1 MDSAQQDP
9 LQDSLENVPKIRLS
23 FFFHSFIIRHLAG
36 IGRPGDRLRT
46 LLSILAV
53 GLGVGVVLAIQLA
66 NRSAIDSFESSLLEI
81 AGRANLSI
89 FGTDGIDEL
98 VLPRLRETLGPEVR
112 MSPVVE
118 AVAVVPST
126 GETLRILGT
135 DIVQDSPV
143 RETNLGQAELSPR
156 EFLLLLTDPRS
167 IVVGEPFALR
177 HGLQP
182 GSKLPLLVS
191 DRQEEFTVRAILA
204 PTGVGR
210 VLAGNIAV
218 LDIAAAQLAFRRLG
232 KLDRIDLVV
241 PPDRV
246 PETQALLERELPPG
260 LRVERPAE
268 PAEQTGKMLRA
279 FRWNLTALSYVSL
292 IVGAFLIYNTIAVSV
307 VRRRSEIGT
316 LRALGATSGQVLRL
330 FLAEALLLGM
340 AGGLAGVGLGRALAG
355 FALRLVSGTV
365 NTLYTAAPPAP
376 VTLDGSMVWVA
387 VGIGGLTAVLAALLP
402 ALEASGVLPAEALRR
417 GAHERQRKIAVRR
430 YAGLGVLILALSG
443 GSALLPAVAG
453 LPLFGYLAAFLVIV
467 GFSFLMPLLLFAF
480 TSVLEVPVRKMA
492 GIEGRLAARGLAA
505 SPARISVLAMSLA
518 TAVAMMASVA
528 IMVGSFRQTVELWA
542 AQTLRADLFL
552 KPAAQ
557 VAGAR
562 DATIPPEAIALVRS
576 NPEVEA
582 VDAFRALDIVYDGR
596 RVLLGAGEWPTLVRY
611 GNLLFVD
618 GRTPEQV
625 MTDGLSESVI
635 VSEPFAIHSGVR
647 RGDRIEL
654 DTPSGEYS
662 FEVKGVYY
670 DYSNDRGTIVL
681 DRDVYRR
688 LFRDDTASTLAVYLK
703 PGASGQEVKAQLDR
717 SLGEQGYQF
726 LITPNAAL
734 QQAVL
739 RVFDRTFAI
748 TYALE
753 VVALLIAALGIAN
766 SLLAFV
772 IERRRE
778 LGILRVLGAS
788 RRQLRKMIL
797 TEAGLVGLLG
807 NLAGGAM
814 GLLLSL
820 ILIYT
825 VNKQSF
831 GWTIQFSYPTVFL
844 AVSGL
849 AIWLVSILAALYPA
863 RVAARFQPAE
873 VIAIE

>member
-1 MDSAQQDP
+1 MDSSPIDDFEP
-9 LQDSLENVPKIRLS
+9 PPTPRLAS
-23 FFFHSFIIRHLAG
+23 FFHSFIVRHLAG

-46 LLSILAV
+46 ALSILAV
-53 GLGVGVVLAIQLA
+53 GLGVGVVLAIELA
-66 NRSAIDSFESSLLEI
+66 NRSAIQSFESSLLEI

-89 FGTDGIDEL
+89 FGADGMDEL
-98 VLPRLRETLGPEVR
+98 VLPRLRETLGPQVKI
-112 MSPVVE
+112 SPVIE
-118 AVAVVPST
+118 ALAVVPST
-126 GETLRILGT
+126 RETLRVLGT

-143 RETNLGQAELSPR
+143 RETRLGQANLTPR

-167 IVVGEPFALR
+167 IVVGEAFALR
-177 HGLQP
+177 HGLRI

-204 PTGVGR
+204 PQGVGK

-232 KLDRIDLVV
+232 KLDRVDLVV
-241 PPDRV
+241 PQGRLPQ
-246 PETQALLERELPPG
+246 TQALLERQLPAG

-268 PAEQTGKMLRA
+268 RAEQTEKMLRA

-307 VRRRSEIGT
+307 VRRRGEIGT

-330 FLAEALLLGM
+330 FLAEALLLGLT
-340 AGGLAGVGLGRALAG
+340 GGLAGVSLGRVLAD

-365 NTLYTAAPPAP
+365 NTLYAAAPPAP
-376 VTLDGSMVWVA
+376 ITLDGTMAWVA

-402 ALEASGVLPAEALRR
+402 ALEASGVLPAEALQR
-417 GAHERQRKIAVRR
+417 GAHEHHRRFAVRR
-430 YAGLGVLILALSG
+430 YAGLGVLFLALSG
-443 GSALLPAVAG
+443 GASLLPAVAG
-453 LPLFGYLAAFLVIV
+453 LPLFGYLAALLVIL

-480 TSVLEVPVRKMA
+480 TAIFDTPVRKMA

-557 VAGAR
+557 VAGAS
-562 DATIPPEAIALVRS
+562 DATIPPAAIALVRADP
-576 NPEVEA
+576 NVEA
-582 VDAFRALDIVYDGR
+582 VDAFRALDIVYNR
-596 RVLLGAGEWPTLVRY
+596 RRILLGAGEWPTLVRY

-618 GRTPEQV
+618 GRPPQEV
-625 MTDGLSESVI
+625 MSEGLHESVI
-635 VSEPFAIHSGVR
+635 VSEPFAIHSRVR

-654 DTPSGEYS
+654 DTPSGRFS
-662 FEVKGVYY
+662 FAVKGVYY

-688 LFRDDTASTLAVYLK
+688 LFRDDTASTLAIYLK
-703 PGASGQEVKAQLDR
+703 PGANGDEVKARLDQT
-717 SLGEQGYQF
+717 LGERGYRF

-734 QQAVL
+734 QRAVL

-753 VVALLIAALGIAN
+753 IVALLIAALGIAN

-788 RRQLRKMIL
+788 RGQLRKMIL

-831 GWTIQFSYPTVFL
+831 GWTIQFSYPVLFL

-849 AIWLVSILAALYPA
+849 AIWLVAIVAALYPA